1 MSQVLSLPLT
11 TINQTFFP
19 NNKTAISRFFGMVIL
34 TTQPRFYLFKVNN
47 RNAKKKT
54 KVGCEIFSKLTS
66 ISVIW
71 CLYC

>member
-47 RNAKKKT
+47 RNAKKKL
-54 KVGCEIFSKLTS
+54 KWDVKYFPS
-66 ISVIW
+66 
-71 CLYC
+71 